1 MAAGTPGTRPPAQSL
16 AVADVQW
23 NSAPVSIGRG
33 RSRPRAPAAAAAAA
47 ADGPE
52 AALKALATALASLT
66 GEIAGEAT
74 DGHGAALRRALADLG
89 VGIEHRLHSG
99 EAPDKAP
106 LRSLLLTLAGHPGV
120 DPAVARVASGL
131 ADGVAAQTLAGATL
145 PRRPAPRRRRAT
157 RRRTAPHMQLP
168 LPGGGTAE
176 VRVSPDGGR
185 EGGDGDRPRR
195 LAFLLH
201 LSALGP
207 VMIEATAG
215 PHGVDAT
222 VRTTG
227 ETARA
232 FLGERSGELTDA
244 LRRTSRSA
252 SVSVERMS
260 GPAPE
265 RLIAPPPSSG
275 LDLSA

>member
-1 MAAGTPGTRPPAQSL
+1 
-16 AVADVQW
+16 V
-23 NSAPVSIGRG
+23 
-33 RSRPRAPAAAAAAA
+33 AAAHA
-47 ADGPE
+47 ADEGPE
-52 AALKALATALASLT
+52 AQLRALIATMGSLT
-66 GEIAGEAT
+66 DEIGTGAT
-74 DGHGAALRRALADLG
+74 GGHAAALRRAIADLG
-89 VGIEHRLHSG
+89 TGLEPRIHAGSL
-99 EAPDKAP
+99 PDEAP
-106 LRSLLLTLAGHPGV
+106 LRSLLVALAAHPAA
-120 DPAVARVASGL
+120 DPALARAASGL
-131 ADGVAAQTLAGATL
+131 ADGLAAQTLAGATL
-145 PRRPAPRRRRAT
+145 PAPAGPDPSTQNGAYL
-157 RRRTAPHMQLP
+157 QLP

-185 EGGDGDRPRR
+185 DGTDGDRPRR

-215 PHGVDAT
+215 PRGVDAT
-222 VRTTG
+222 VRTTSDA
-227 ETARA
+227 ARQ
-232 FLGERSGELTDA
+232 FLGEQAGALTEG

-265 RLIAPPPSSG
+265 RLLAPPPSSG

>member
-1 MAAGTPGTRPPAQSL
+1 
-16 AVADVQW
+16 
-23 NSAPVSIGRG
+23 
-33 RSRPRAPAAAAAAA
+33 
-47 ADGPE
+47 
-52 AALKALATALASLT
+52 
-66 GEIAGEAT
+66 
-74 DGHGAALRRALADLG
+74 
-89 VGIEHRLHSG
+89 
-99 EAPDKAP
+99 
-106 LRSLLLTLAGHPGV
+106 
-120 DPAVARVASGL
+120 VARVASGL

-145 PRRPAPRRRRAT
+145 PPPPGASAAAT
-157 RRRTAPHMQLP
+157 DPSQNGAYMQLP

-185 EGGDGDRPRR
+185 EGGDRDRPRR

-244 LRRTSRSA
+244 LRSTARSA